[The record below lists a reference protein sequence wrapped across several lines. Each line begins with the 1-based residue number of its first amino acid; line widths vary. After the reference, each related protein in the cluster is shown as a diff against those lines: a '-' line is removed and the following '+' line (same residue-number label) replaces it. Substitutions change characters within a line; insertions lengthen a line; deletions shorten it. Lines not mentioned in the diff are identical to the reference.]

1 MIITNRYAQDM
12 NSRRSTPI
20 ALGLT
25 ALAALVMAGCAPAG
39 SPGATGSGAAD
50 DAVHVV
56 ASTNVY
62 GSIVEA
68 IGGDRVDVTALI
80 DSTSQDPHAYEASAR
95 DQLTISRADLIVANG
110 GGYDSFVDGLVEAT
124 GTEAEVLRA
133 VEFSHD
139 YPDAEHAHVG
149 DDSEHGDE
157 GDGHEGDEHEGDG
170 HADEGH
176 AADDHD
182 RADDHGHDHIEG
194 FNEHVW
200 YDPHTVA
207 HLAEDIVHHLA
218 ELDPEGAAV
227 YETNGE
233 AFAAGIAD
241 LETGLAGIADAHE
254 GEHVFGTEPVPVYL
268 TAAAG
273 LVDVAPAA
281 FTEAVEEGQ
290 DVSPATLLEARRI
303 IESGEVRV
311 VIANAQTG
319 GAETNEVIDWSEV
332 RGIPVLEFTELVP
345 EGETYLTWMTANV
358 DALAGALAG

>member
-1 MIITNRYAQDM
+1 MHF
-12 NSRRSTPI
+12 SRPAS
-20 ALGLT
+20 ALLGLAAVS
-25 ALAALVMAGCAPAG
+25 ALALVGCAPA
-39 SPGATGSGAAD
+39 STATPDAD
-50 DAVHVV
+50 SVHVV

-68 IGGDRVDVTALI
+68 IGGDRVEVTSLI
-80 DSTSQDPHAYEASAR
+80 DSISQDPHAYEASAR

-110 GGYDSFVDGLVEAT
+110 GGYDSFVDALVEAT
-124 GTEAEVLRA
+124 GTDVDVLRA

-149 DDSEHGDE
+149 DDADHDDAGADE
-157 GDGHEGDEHEGDG
+157 GDH
-170 HADEGH
+170 
-176 AADDHD
+176 DHG
-182 RADDHGHDHIEG
+182 ADHGHDHIEG

-207 HLAEDIVHHLA
+207 HLAEDIVQHLS

-233 AFAAGIAD
+233 EFGAGIAD
-241 LETGLAGIADAHE
+241 LEAGLAEIAAAHE
-254 GEHVFGTEPVPVYL
+254 GEQVFGTEPVPTYL

-273 LVDVAPAA
+273 LVDAAPAA

-290 DVSPATLLEARRI
+290 DVSPATLLEARRL
-303 IESGEVRV
+303 IESGDVRV

-319 GAETNEVIDWSEV
+319 GAETNEVIGWSEA

-345 EGETYLTWMTANV
+345 DGETYLTWMSANI
-358 DALAGALAG
+358 DALAGALNS